1 MSEIRDVL
9 ETLLAGGFICQYAYP
24 ELHRQLR
31 APGVEAEVR
40 AALAPLGRE
49 LGTIGE
55 ETAPDTYFSR
65 YADLSDAKD
74 RAAAAV
80 QLVQMRDQL
89 KPCLEFIRLFN
100 RSGRTDACLAP
111 GDTVSF
117 SDLLEAIENNP
128 TYRDQ
133 LRDLSGHEFFSKSKS
148 AKDNKERLALV
159 LRPLADAGYLV
170 KRSSES
176 ANYVATGKMGY
187 FYMILAWVAEFSS
200 LSLDPEPDPSSTQLE
215 QRGLE
220 L

>member
-9 ETLLAGGFICQYAYP
+9 EILLSGGFVCQYAYP
-24 ELHRQLR
+24 ELHRHLR
-31 APGVEAEVR
+31 APGVEEEVR

-55 ETAPDTYFSR
+55 RTSPDTYFAR
-65 YADLSDAKD
+65 YADLSASMD
-74 RAAAAV
+74 RAAASS

-117 SDLLEAIENNP
+117 SDLLDAIENNV

-133 LRDLSGHEFFSKSKS
+133 LRDLSGHEFFSKSKN

-159 LRPLADAGYLV
+159 LRPLAEAGYLV

-187 FYMILAWVAEFSS
+187 FYMILGWVAEFSS
-200 LSLDPEPDPSSTQLE
+200 LSMEPEPDPSQAHFD